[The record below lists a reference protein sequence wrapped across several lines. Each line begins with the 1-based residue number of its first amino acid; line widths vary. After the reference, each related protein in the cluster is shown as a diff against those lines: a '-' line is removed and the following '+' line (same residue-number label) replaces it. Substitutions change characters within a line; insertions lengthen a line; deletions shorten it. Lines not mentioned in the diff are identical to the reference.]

1 MNKRQ
6 KKKRRKKAM
15 AQVIAAVREAA
26 AMMEFPTEW
35 STEQTVSTLEDCI
48 RKWAKDAYG
57 VEITNIVAVAPK
69 GDEVIRFDITAVPT
83 DVEFDVTVGGA
94 QNG

>member
-26 AMMEFPTEW
+26 EMMEFPTEW
-35 STEQTVSTLEDCI
+35 STEKTVSTLEDCI

-69 GDEVIRFDITAVPT
+69 GDEVIRFDVTAVPT
-83 DVEFDVTVGGA
+83 AVESDVTVGGV

>member
-26 AMMEFPTEW
+26 VMMEFPTEW
-35 STEQTVSTLEDCI
+35 STEKVVAYLEDCI
-48 RKWAKDAYG
+48 RKYAKDAYG
-57 VEITNIVAVAPK
+57 MEITNIVAAVPRS
-69 GDEVIRFDITAVPT
+69 DEVFRFEVTAVPT
-83 DVEFDVTVGGA
+83 AVEFDVTVGGA

>member
-6 KKKRRKKAM
+6 KKKRRKKAI
-15 AQVIAAVREAA
+15 AQITAAVREAA

-35 STEQTVSTLEDCI
+35 STEQVVSNLEDCI
-48 RKWAKDAYG
+48 RKYAKDAYG
-57 VEITNIVAVAPK
+57 LEITDIVAAAPR
-69 GDEVIRFDITAVPT
+69 GDEVLRFDVTAVPT
-83 DVEFDVTVGGA
+83 TFEFGVTVGGN

>member
-6 KKKRRKKAM
+6 KKKRKKKAT
-15 AQVIAAVREAA
+15 AQVMAAVRKAA

-35 STEQTVSTLEDCI
+35 STEQVISTLEDCI
-48 RKWAKDAYG
+48 RRWAKDAYG
-57 VEITNIVAVAPK
+57 MEITDIVATVPR
-69 GDEVIRFDITAVPT
+69 GDEVFRFDVTAVPT
-83 DVEFDVTVGGA
+83 AVEFDVTVGGA

>member
-6 KKKRRKKAM
+6 KKKRRQKAM
-15 AQVIAAVREAA
+15 AQVISAVREAA
-26 AMMEFPTEW
+26 AMMQFPTEW
-35 STEQTVSTLEDCI
+35 SPEQVVSYLEDYI
-48 RKWAKDAYG
+48 RKYAKDAYG
-57 VEITNIVAVAPK
+57 MEITNIVAAAPRD
-69 GDEVIRFDITAVPT
+69 DEILRFDVTAVPT

>member
-26 AMMEFPTEW
+26 VMMEFPTEW
-35 STEQTVSTLEDCI
+35 STDQVVPNLEDCI

-57 VEITNIVAVAPK
+57 MEITNIVAVAPR
-69 GDEVIRFDITAVPT
+69 GDEIIRFDVTAVPT
-83 DVEFDVTVGGA
+83 AVEFDVTVGGA

>member
-26 AMMEFPTEW
+26 VMREFPTEW
-35 STEQTVSTLEDCI
+35 SAEKVVAYLEDCI
-48 RKWAKDAYG
+48 RKYAKDAYG
-57 VEITNIVAVAPK
+57 MEIPNIAAAVPRS
-69 GDEVIRFDITAVPT
+69 DEVFRFEVTAVPT
-83 DVEFDVTVGGA
+83 AVEFDVTVGGA

>member
-15 AQVIAAVREAA
+15 AQLIAAVREAA

-35 STEQTVSTLEDCI
+35 STEQILPNLEDCI

-57 VEITNIVAVAPK
+57 MEITNIVAVAPK
-69 GDEVIRFDITAVPT
+69 GVEVIRFDVTAVPAA
-83 DVEFDVTVGGA
+83 VEFAVTVGGA